1 MRTNSNRIVSVV
13 ICGLLVFES
22 VVLGA
27 TGQGSAGTSPTA
39 ASAQSAAAE
48 SGDGRA
54 RWLADHQAW
63 RDYRLRNPTSVF
75 SFEQLS
81 SIFAEQR
88 AIERFVE
95 AFTITQELT
104 AGWQDSLRRAAQETE
119 IDHIHT
125 DVVEIQEAYEE
136 LHAEY
141 ERLAEEANDRGA
153 GLLGMIASLA
163 VNMVVSA
170 IPGAG
175 PVLGSAVA
183 AGFSKAI
190 NGGSFGEVL
199 FAMGLAAGAS
209 FVAQEVSEA
218 MLPDAELVE
227 NGSVAPPSQAMLNQA
242 SAGAAVAGFSVS
254 QPGTEFMRMLSQVPS
269 PTFSPQLIAAT
280 ADPRGRPMVVRR
292 TSDLEQA
299 VGNALRR
306 LSAGA
311 SEAGPAPDAAPR
323 PDVARRGPQ
332 ASGARSLSDRVWAAR
347 QVEGGFQPALSGDSL
362 LVIHALQRE
371 IEKLLFAYQVDRELN
386 MRVRRG
392 LERMVREAEA
402 INLSADREQ
411 AVEAYEDLLAAYE
424 QLREDIRN
432 RGGGLFGAI
441 CSLVG
446 TVVGTLIG
454 GPFLGAAF
462 AGAIGVI
469 ANGGHV
475 GEALVMAGFNTGVTY
490 AYSVAVPALRNV
502 LAGSPAVDGGQTSL
516 DEMIDAELAEE
527 IESFYIDPVL
537 EGGEDDSFDPG
548 TGAGVVQAD
557 GGGDMLPGVGAASTG
572 GSEAADESVVAG
584 GRNDSFGVDGAT
596 GQPDPRSSE
605 MYLDPRY
612 RNEVRSPFASTNL
625 SDGDVLHDALEVAV
639 PPSQSDGVYLDP
651 RYRNEVRSP
660 FASANLSGDDVLR
673 DALEATS
680 LLDGYDLAANNLFRY
695 DDSYIGQGGPPSSW
709 ESMIPIHGP
718 FSMARF
724 DFKQGNYLSAS
735 FNVAVG
741 FSDAAV
747 VGLVAKG
754 LWQAAKLGGYSI
766 TTVRNS
772 YKARGLVPKE
782 HQIHHALIR
791 NSWDF
796 IPTRFRNHPLNL
808 VVLPKDLHLKV
819 IHGRGFGSDV
829 LFWNGTPSWFKA
841 GLFSIVGHRQLSTQ
855 TSPTGPVSP
864 PLPTGP
870 VSPPLPT
877 GPLETEPVED
887 FNLVTKGR

>member
-218 MLPDAELVE
+218 MLPDAESVA
-227 NGSVAPPSQAMLNQA
+227 NGSVPPPSQAMLNQA

-254 QPGTEFMRMLSQVPS
+254 QPGTEFMRELSQVPS

-347 QVEGGFQPALSGDSL
+347 QVQGGFQPALSGDSL

-402 INLSADREQ
+402 INLSVDREQ

-462 AGAIGVI
+462 AGAIGTI

-537 EGGEDDSFDPG
+537 
-548 TGAGVVQAD
+548 D
-557 GGGDMLPGVGAASTG
+557 GGGDDSSRPGEGAMRAAAVSEASTPVAAGGASSTPVEPPGVDEAPLTPIEQLLVEAGYDQSLTPAEQFLAETGLDRLAARGNMRRLRRLQSQHHPPKNWMLKDLPPRRNPRQSKRLPPPEEFGKALQEMKSHPGVNTG
-572 GSEAADESVVAG
+572 RLFSEAQKWMNKFKNDGPMIHQRGWEQWLKDDALPNLLPPAGLPLPDLRPGPDHGNHYGPHPGRCCAHDPDGDGNDDGPGLLRPRKDEGVPQPPPALPPLG
-584 GRNDSFGVDGAT
+584 GR
-596 GQPDPRSSE
+596 
-605 MYLDPRY
+605 
-612 RNEVRSPFASTNL
+612 
-625 SDGDVLHDALEVAV
+625 
-639 PPSQSDGVYLDP
+639 
-651 RYRNEVRSP
+651 
-660 FASANLSGDDVLR
+660 
-673 DALEATS
+673 
-680 LLDGYDLAANNLFRY
+680 
-695 DDSYIGQGGPPSSW
+695 
-709 ESMIPIHGP
+709 
-718 FSMARF
+718 RF
-724 DFKQGNYLSAS
+724 
-735 FNVAVG
+735 
-741 FSDAAV
+741 
-747 VGLVAKG
+747 
-754 LWQAAKLGGYSI
+754 
-766 TTVRNS
+766 
-772 YKARGLVPKE
+772 
-782 HQIHHALIR
+782 
-791 NSWDF
+791 
-796 IPTRFRNHPLNL
+796 
-808 VVLPKDLHLKV
+808 
-819 IHGRGFGSDV
+819 
-829 LFWNGTPSWFKA
+829 
-841 GLFSIVGHRQLSTQ
+841 
-855 TSPTGPVSP
+855 
-864 PLPTGP
+864 
-870 VSPPLPT
+870 
-877 GPLETEPVED
+877 
-887 FNLVTKGR
+887 